1 MTANG
6 ILVQSTAMPES
17 FLNEK
22 EWFSKMGISKMAVP
36 DVNPLLK
43 RYREL
48 TQRNIER
55 EKFLNPHV
63 CDVNNLTKVLKAK
76 GII

>member
-1 MTANG
+1 
-6 ILVQSTAMPES
+6 MPEII
-17 FLNEK
+17 LNER
-22 EWFSKMGISKMAVP
+22 EWFSKMGISRMAVP

-63 CDVNNLTKVLKAK
+63 CDVNNLAKVLKSK
-76 GII
+76 GVI